1 MYPSECGRA
10 LKYII
15 CEGKNG
21 CSIIPKKKMQKA
33 SSSYKDPTQIYG
45 SIFGKL
51 VNSVPTLSEAVTS

>member
-21 CSIIPKKKMQKA
+21 CSIIPKKGAESQLQFQG
-33 SSSYKDPTQIYG
+33 PTQIFNQPYYQR
-45 SIFGKL
+45 L
-51 VNSVPTLSEAVTS
+51 H